1 MATYSII
8 HASGQIYKD
17 GVSYEGLDLSFL
29 PSDVLAVQVYAD
41 GTADIEIGDRVKNM
55 ITANQDVADKTTI
68 SWWSYVDATWTAAH
82 DAELARIA
90 EAEAA
95 AEAEAQAAES
105 GGD

>member
-8 HASGQIYKD
+8 HTSGQIYKD
-17 GVSYEGLDLSFL
+17 GVSYSNLDLSFL

-41 GTADIEIGDRVKNM
+41 GSADIEKGDRVKHM
-55 ITANQDVADKTTI
+55 ITANEDVADKTTI
-68 SWWSYVDATWTAAH
+68 SWWSNVDATWTAAN
-82 DAELARIA
+82 DAHLAEQARLQA

-95 AEAEAQAAES
+95 EA

>member
-17 GVSYEGLDLSFL
+17 GIGYQNLDLSFL
-29 PSDVLAVQVYAD
+29 PTDIIAVQVYVD
-41 GTADIEIGDRVKNM
+41 GTADIEKGDRVKNM
-55 ITANQDVADKTTI
+55 ITANEDVVDKTTI
-68 SWWSYVDATWTAAH
+68 SWWSNVDPVWQTAH

-90 EAEAA
+90 EAEAQ
-95 AEAEAQAAES
+95 AQAAED

>member
-8 HASGQIYKD
+8 HDSGQIYKD
-17 GVSYEGLDLSFL
+17 GVSYSDLDLSFL

-41 GTADIEIGDRVKNM
+41 GTADIEKGDRVKNM
-55 ITANQDVADKTTI
+55 ITANEDVADKTTI
-68 SWWSYVDATWTAAH
+68 SWWSNVDTVWQAAH

-90 EAEAA
+90 EAEA
-95 AEAEAQAAES
+95 QAAES

>member
-8 HASGQIYKD
+8 HASSQIYKD
-17 GVSYEGLDLSFL
+17 GVSYDDLDLSFL

-41 GTADIEIGDRVKNM
+41 GTADIEKGDRVKNM
-55 ITANQDVADKTTI
+55 ITANEDVADKTTI
-68 SWWSYVDATWTAAH
+68 SWWSNVDTVWQTAH

-90 EAEAA
+90 EAEAQA
-95 AEAEAQAAES
+95 AEA